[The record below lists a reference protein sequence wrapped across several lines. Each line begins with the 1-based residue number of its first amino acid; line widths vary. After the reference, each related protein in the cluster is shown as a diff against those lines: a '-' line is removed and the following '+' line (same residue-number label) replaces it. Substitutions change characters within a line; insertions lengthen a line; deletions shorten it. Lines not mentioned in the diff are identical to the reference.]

1 MADKVILTL
10 MDHVYNSA
18 KVSADHVRGAVNE
31 WGIAH
36 LNKGP
41 LPAVGEL
48 PIDMRKLQYEEY
60 LTKTHELKNK
70 WLKSKKADDLREWL
84 LLPVPTELSG
94 SN

>member
-18 KVSADHVRGAVNE
+18 KVSVDHVRAATNE
-31 WGIAH
+31 WSIAR
-36 LNKGP
+36 LNKDP
-41 LPAVGEL
+41 LPAVGSL
-48 PIDMRKLQYEEY
+48 PLDMRKLQYEEY
-60 LTKTHELKNK
+60 LTTKHELKNK

-94 SN
+94 S